1 LWGDG
6 NNFSQS
12 NSITIDITNNM
23 WVLDIDV
30 FDFDKDGFNEIIV
43 AMNYPTGGW
52 YLHMFK
58 TNDNKNYLNIT
69 NDILGNNTNSN
80 AGGDLINIADIDGN
94 GKIDVYVTDKS
105 KKIRWEYD
113 GNKLIKQ

>member
-1 LWGDG
+1 
-6 NNFSQS
+6 
-12 NSITIDITNNM
+12 M

-43 AMNYPTGGW
+43 AMNYPSGGW

-58 TNDNKNYLNIT
+58 TNDNKKYLNIT

-94 GKIDVYVTDKS
+94 GKMDVYVTDKS

-113 GNKLIKQ
+113 GNKLRFAS